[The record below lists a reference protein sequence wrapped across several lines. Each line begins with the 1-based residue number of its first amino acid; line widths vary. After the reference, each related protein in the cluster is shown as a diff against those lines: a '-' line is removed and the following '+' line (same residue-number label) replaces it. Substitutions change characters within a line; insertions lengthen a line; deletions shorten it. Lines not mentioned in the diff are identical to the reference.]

1 MKKMDQLKNKKLKSE
16 LITAKREISSLK
28 KTILKL
34 KRKIGNDK
42 THNIRRSK

>member
-34 KRKIGNDK
+34 KERLE
-42 THNIRRSK
+42 TIRHIISGK